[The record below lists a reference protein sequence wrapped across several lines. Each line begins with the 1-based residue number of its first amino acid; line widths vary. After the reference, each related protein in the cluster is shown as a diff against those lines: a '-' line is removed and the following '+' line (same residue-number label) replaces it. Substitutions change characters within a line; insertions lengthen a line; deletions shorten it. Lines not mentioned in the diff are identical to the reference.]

1 VKRIAATAANGDF
14 TMSTPE
20 TLDRLAPPLSSDR
33 KEVAAATAQAG
44 IFALNVTLSIV
55 EAPTKN
61 MTAARRLHFVAD
73 RCNKLTKQLIEQASD
88 SQEPSPEAVR

>member
-1 VKRIAATAANGDF
+1 
-14 TMSTPE
+14 MSTPE

-33 KEVAAATAQAG
+33 KEAAAAQAG

-55 EAPTKN
+55 EAPTKHL
-61 MTAARRLHFVAD
+61 TAARRLHFVAD
-73 RCNKLTKQLIEQASD
+73 RCTKLTTQLIEQAGE

>member
-1 VKRIAATAANGDF
+1 
-14 TMSTPE
+14 MSTPE

-33 KEVAAATAQAG
+33 KKVAAATAQAG